1 MGQAHREGAG
11 LVQVGLDVH
20 SNRSTAGSKGCHN
33 RDSTADLT
41 AYATVVSAGY
51 STAYS
56 LASQLTLEE
65 QLIQQLI

>member
-11 LVQVGLDVH
+11 LLQVGLDVH

-41 AYATVVSAGY
+41 AYATYATVV
-51 STAYS
+51 
-56 LASQLTLEE
+56 Q
-65 QLIQQLI
+65 QVIQQLIHQLVN